1 MVSSV
6 INVNQAIIC
15 ANDSVLGCLGG
26 FTINNNPGSGI
37 YILTNTIPDSNNY
50 TSGNMSSITF
60 VNCFINPCGFF
71 SFNSTINS
79 ELGDTY
85 NQSTSFGTT
94 YLDDFSKFNVVIH
107 PNPSNGKITLEMN
120 EVNRDRYNV
129 TINNLLG
136 QKVYYINKDIVGF
149 FSHDIDISK
158 YGKGTYLITITNSTE
173 KLITE
178 KLIVE

>member
-1 MVSSV
+1 M
-6 INVNQAIIC
+6 
-15 ANDSVLGCLGG
+15 
-26 FTINNNPGSGI
+26 
-37 YILTNTIPDSNNY
+37 
-50 TSGNMSSITF
+50 
-60 VNCFINPCGFF
+60 
-71 SFNSTINS
+71 
-79 ELGDTY
+79 
-85 NQSTSFGTT
+85 
-94 YLDDFSKFNVVIH
+94 DDFSKFNVIIH

-136 QKVYYINKDIVGF
+136 QKVYYMNKDIVGF
-149 FSHDIDISK
+149 FSDDIDISK

>member
-1 MVSSV
+1 
-6 INVNQAIIC
+6 
-15 ANDSVLGCLGG
+15 
-26 FTINNNPGSGI
+26 
-37 YILTNTIPDSNNY
+37 
-50 TSGNMSSITF
+50 MSSITF

-158 YGKGTYLITITNSTE
+158 YGKGTYLITITNSSE
-173 KLITE
+173 QLITE